1 MPSIRDAALAAGVSA
16 DNMVRARMLRVRPA
30 RIAIGAGVLT
40 AGAVWALAHL
50 IGADLRALTGTQGG
64 LLTPLLPAQSE
75 AGAHAAAPPEQ
86 P

>member
-16 DNMVRARMLRVRPA
+16 DLMVRTHVLRVLPA
-30 RIAIGAGVLT
+30 RFALGAGLLT

-50 IGADLRALTGTQGG
+50 IGADLRALTGTHGG
-64 LLTPLLPAQSE
+64 LLAALARVESE
-75 AGAHAAAPPEQ
+75 AGAHAAAPPEH